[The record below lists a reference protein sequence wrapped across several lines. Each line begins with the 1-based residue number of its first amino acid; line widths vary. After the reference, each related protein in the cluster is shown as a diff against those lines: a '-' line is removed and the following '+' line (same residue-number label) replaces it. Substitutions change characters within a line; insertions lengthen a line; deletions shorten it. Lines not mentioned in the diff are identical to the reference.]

1 MVQRS
6 TAESAFSKK
15 VAISLPLLPEK
26 AAPTGLHRAG
36 TAASTA
42 DGRFFTKNIQFFYHL
57 VLMKVVHLLL
67 EYRTREI
74 RQQNHIF

>member
-26 AAPTGLHRAG
+26 AAPAGLHRARP
-36 TAASTA
+36 TASTA
-42 DGRFFTKNIQFFYHL
+42 DSRFFTKNIQFLYHP
-57 VLMKVVHLLL
+57 VLTEAV
-67 EYRTREI
+67 
-74 RQQNHIF
+74 